1 MQSFQLRRV
10 FATLLVSSGL
20 AAVLRAQTS
29 ASTPPATKD
38 NVVEL
43 NKYVVTGSNLP
54 VAADAT
60 DVPVVLIG
68 QSEMQKTGLNS
79 NVLEVLRKQVPAFGG
94 RSNAGNSNATNVN
107 QNTAGGSQIALRN
120 LDTLVLING
129 RRIATSGVNGV
140 GGKSFVD
147 VNEIPTAAIER
158 VEVLTD
164 GASAIYGSDA
174 VGGVVNII
182 LKSDYQGAEIGGR
195 YAYTSNPGH
204 YSERSAYLVAGAG
217 VGGVHLTATLS
228 ATKTDP
234 LWQSQRSF
242 ISPNLRAGTSFP
254 GFVSGNYLAPAL
266 NSPTTKNPTGTAA
279 TAASMSQLIAN
290 GTYLA
295 AGDPS
300 IPLFDVAPF
309 ETILLRQDQRAAV
322 VSGSADLVPKRL
334 SLFGDYEHSDTK
346 SFNQTSGFLGNLRTV
361 TVPAG
366 APYNPLN
373 TAVSGVVMGT
383 TATPLQTFNHGQSDR
398 FTLGARG
405 ELGDDWNWE
414 AAYTSSNNRL
424 TQRLVNEVYVPNV
437 ATAIAGGF
445 DASGNAVAGGNYS
458 KVVSLTTG
466 ATVVQPSLDPFAR
479 GGVSSAA
486 QANLYGTEVIQTRSK
501 LGAFDAK
508 VVGTPL
514 SIPAGKVAVAIGAA
528 TRRETLEATPDQ
540 NSYNLSTDPT
550 RHNWGPGTFFD
561 PFSRRRTI
569 DSVFAEVRVPLTG
582 GRIAPAGAHA
592 LDLSIA
598 GREEKYSDAG
608 RSHVPKIGARW
619 QPFDEQFTV
628 RFTYSKSFT
637 APTLY
642 AEYGPPSASLTTADL
657 FFNNLGINDPRLKGV
672 TYYSGNGNNP
682 ALQPSTAQSRS
693 LGFAL
698 SPKAIKGLTLS
709 VDYTNVTQVGLPAGI
724 GASAIVASVNTL
736 GSASPYF
743 SAISVGGFPG
753 QPGSSQALLTAP
765 QGLYNYVVSPTYAKD
780 IYILDHF
787 VNSGTV
793 KIDAFDIN
801 AAYEHRTQNEGKFT
815 VSTAATYLQHFE
827 VQDLPGAVLYEDAG
841 YSTNGKTM
849 SGTLPHW
856 KLYSTI
862 EWEHLGWTA
871 MIGNT
876 YVGSTTDINNGAIPS
891 AWLATHAPA
900 RVSSYVSW
908 DAQVG
913 YAFDNPNAVHWRSLR
928 GWRVSLGVN
937 DAFNR
942 MPPLAPLSNAA
953 SGNNNNVDVATYS
966 PIGRLWYVAATVK
979 F

>member
-1 MQSFQLRRV
+1 M
-10 FATLLVSSGL
+10 FAISGFV
-20 AAVLRAQTS
+20 VLRAQTPAS
-29 ASTPPATKD
+29 APPGGKD
-38 NVVEL
+38 TVVQL
-43 NKYVVTGSNLP
+43 NEYVVTGSNLP
-54 VAADAT
+54 VAADES
-60 DVPVVLIG
+60 DVPVVEIG
-68 QSEMQKTGLNS
+68 QAEMQKTGLNS
-79 NVLEVLRKQVPAFGG
+79 NVLEILRKQVPAFGG

-120 LDTLVLING
+120 LDTLVLLNG
-129 RRIATSGVNGV
+129 RRIATSGINGV

-147 VNEIPTAAIER
+147 INQIPAAAIER
-158 VEVLTD
+158 IEVLTD

-182 LKSDYQGAEIGGR
+182 LKSDYQGAEVGGR
-195 YAYTSNPGH
+195 YAYTTNSGH
-204 YSERSAYLVAGAG
+204 YRERSAYIVAGANAK
-217 VGGVHLTATLS
+217 GVHLTATLS
-228 ATKTDP
+228 ASKTDP

-242 ISPNLRAGTSFP
+242 ISPNLRAGTTFP
-254 GFVSGNYLAPAL
+254 GYVSGNYLAPGL
-266 NSPTTKNPTGTAA
+266 NSPSAKNPTGTAA
-279 TAASMSQLIAN
+279 TATSLSSLIAN
-290 GTYLA
+290 GTYIA

-309 ETILLRQDQRAAV
+309 QTILLRQDQRAAV
-322 VSGSADLVPKRL
+322 VSGSVDLVPKRL
-334 SLFGDYEHSDTK
+334 VVFGDYEHSDTK
-346 SFNQTSGFLGNLRTV
+346 GFNQTSGFFGNLRTV

-366 APYNPLN
+366 APYNPVN
-373 TAVSGVVMGT
+373 AAVAGVVMGT
-383 TATPLQTFNHGQSDR
+383 TATPLQTFNHGKSDR
-398 FTLGARG
+398 FTIGARG
-405 ELGDDWNWE
+405 ELSADWNWE

-437 ATAIAGGF
+437 AAAIAGGF
-445 DASGNAVAGGNYS
+445 DASGNAVAGGAYS
-458 KVVSLTTG
+458 KVISLTTG
-466 ATVVQPSLDPFAR
+466 ATVVQPALDPFAR
-479 GGVSSAA
+479 SGVNAA
-486 QANLYGTEVIQTRSK
+486 ALANVYGTEVIQTRSK
-501 LGAFDAK
+501 LGAFDGK
-508 VVGTPL
+508 LVGTPF
-514 SIPAGKVAVAIGAA
+514 SVSAGKVALAVGAA

-561 PFSRRRTI
+561 PFSRSRTI
-569 DSVFAEVRVPLTG
+569 DSVFAELRVPIFG
-582 GRIAPAGAHA
+582 GKVAFPGLHA
-592 LDLSIA
+592 LDLSLA

-619 QPFDEQFTV
+619 QPFDDQFTV

-693 LGFAL
+693 AGFAV
-698 SPKAIKGLTLS
+698 SPHAVKGLTLS
-709 VDYTNVTQVGLPAGI
+709 INYTNVTQVGLPAGI

-753 QPGSSQALLTAP
+753 QPGASQAFLTAP
-765 QGLYNYVVSPTYAKD
+765 QGLYNYVVSPAYNKD

-793 KIDAFDIN
+793 KIDAYDID
-801 AAYEHRTQNEGKFT
+801 AEYEWRTASAGKFS

-856 KLYSTI
+856 KFYSTL
-862 EWEHLGWTA
+862 EWQHQGWSA
-871 MIGNT
+871 VVGNT
-876 YVGSTTDINNGAIPS
+876 YFESTTDINNGAIPS
-891 AWLATHAPA
+891 VWLATHAPT
-900 RVSSYVSW
+900 RVASYTSW

-913 YAFDNPNAVHWRSLR
+913 YSFSDAQAPHWRSLR
-928 GWRVSLGVN
+928 GWEVQVGVN
-937 DAFNR
+937 NAFNR
-942 MPPLAPLSNAA
+942 MPPFAPLSNAA

-966 PIGRLWYVAATVK
+966 PIGRLWYVAATLK